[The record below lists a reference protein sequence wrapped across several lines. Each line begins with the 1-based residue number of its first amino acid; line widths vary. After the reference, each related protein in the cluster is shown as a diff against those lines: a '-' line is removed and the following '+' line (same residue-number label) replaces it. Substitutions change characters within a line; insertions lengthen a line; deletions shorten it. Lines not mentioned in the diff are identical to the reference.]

1 MSLAMVAKNKKIFQ
15 SPPCLPFIIWHLRED
30 MKQRKVCKKMKT
42 FKVREKLKALNKNK
56 GT

>member
-1 MSLAMVAKNKKIFQ
+1 MTLAMVAKNKKIYQ

-30 MKQRKVCKKMKT
+30 MKQRKVCKKMKA
-42 FKVREKLKALNKNK
+42 FKSWEKLKALNKNK